1 MTRRL
6 KCRRPYKAGGGWL
19 CQPRTKSDTE
29 LLFSKETAVPNF
41 SFQNTYFFQLGS
53 LSGMVFI
60 AWFHIII
67 GLQIN
72 CIRKMKIFCK
82 GNAPILGRL
91 FFRLILEKRFKR
103 GQGTFAKYCFIVS
116 AASNLIK
123 SQDVFK
129 KNNETNLQIIS
140 SLETKVNEC
149 NVWYHRRQ
157 EKEYSTKIACRY
169 YFVVS
174 RKQSSCTA
182 QTI

>member
-6 KCRRPYKAGGGWL
+6 KCTRLYKKEIYWLCYVTKQEVAGWL
-19 CQPRTKSDTE
+19 CQLRTKSDTE
-29 LLFSKETAVPNF
+29 LLFSKEAARPIFTFHNIL
-41 SFQNTYFFQLGS
+41 FQLGS

-82 GNAPILGRL
+82 GNAPIFRGL
-91 FFRLILEKRFKR
+91 FCRLILEKRFKR
-103 GQGTFAKYCFIVS
+103 GQGTSAKYCFIVS
-116 AASNLIK
+116 AASDPIK

-140 SLETKVNEC
+140 SL
-149 NVWYHRRQ
+149 
-157 EKEYSTKIACRY
+157 
-169 YFVVS
+169 
-174 RKQSSCTA
+174 
-182 QTI
+182 